1 MLLVII
7 ISALFMMLIMMFVAP
22 FSALI
27 TMYCTI
33 YVVLYG
39 VYLWIDTWLIANEGV
54 HDTDSYML
62 AAMFVYIDII
72 LIFLYILMALGS
84 RNN

>member
-1 MLLVII
+1 MLLLVIVT
-7 ISALFMMLIMMFVAP
+7 ALFMMIIMMFVAP

-27 TMYCTI
+27 SMYCTI

-62 AAMFVYIDII
+62 AAMFVYIDIVM
-72 LIFLYILMALGS
+72 IFLYILMALGS
-84 RNN
+84 RSN